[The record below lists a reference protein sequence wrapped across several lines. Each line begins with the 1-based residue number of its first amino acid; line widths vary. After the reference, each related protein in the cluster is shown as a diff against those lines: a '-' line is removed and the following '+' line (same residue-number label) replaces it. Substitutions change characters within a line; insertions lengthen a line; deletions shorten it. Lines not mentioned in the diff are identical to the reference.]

1 MDQPKLTWYVQLT
14 EENKYSAED
23 EKYIGTYSLYSPII
37 AYLRL
42 WNNRYGS
49 EEVESLRNF
58 ALRLSFD
65 SYEDSVFLPFCTMFV
80 GTEELP
86 ANVAGKYA
94 LFTIPRTKSI
104 SGKKNNG
111 NESEN
116 KENYLDFTL
125 KFRVDDKTARS
136 KENDIKNLSIEVV
149 PI

>member
-1 MDQPKLTWYVQLT
+1 MDQPKLTWYVQID
-14 EENKYSAED
+14 EESSYSAED
-23 EKYIGTYSLYSPII
+23 EKYIGTYSLYSPIVV
-37 AYLRL
+37 YLRL

-65 SYEDSVFLPFCTMFV
+65 CYEDSVFLPFCALFV
-80 GTEELP
+80 GTEEIP
-86 ANVAGKYA
+86 ASVVGKSA
-94 LFTIPRTKSI
+94 LFTLPRTKNI

-111 NESEN
+111 VESEN
-116 KENYLDFTL
+116 KDNYLDFTL
-125 KFRVDDKTARS
+125 KFRVDDKTVRI